1 MMTGFGG
8 MDGLGSMF
16 GLGGIFMLGMGLIPI
31 LLVGLAV
38 WAVIE
43 ASRRRDDRTPVS
55 HSAQWTAPSTAGMP
69 GSPAGGQSTFS
80 AALTILE
87 ERYARGEIDRDDY
100 LARRQDLRQ

>member
-8 MDGLGSMF
+8 LGGLGSMF

-31 LLVGLAV
+31 LLVGLVV

-43 ASRRRDDRTPVS
+43 ASRRRDDRTPVYPP
-55 HSAQWTAPSTAGMP
+55 AQWTAPSTAGAP
-69 GSPAGGQSTFS
+69 PAPVGGQSTVS
-80 AALTILE
+80 AALMILE

-100 LARRQDLRQ
+100 LARRQDLR

>member
-8 MDGLGSMF
+8 LGGLGSMF
-16 GLGGIFMLGMGLIPI
+16 GLGGILMLGMGLIPI
-31 LLVGLAV
+31 LLVGLVV

-43 ASRRRDDRTPVS
+43 ASRRRDDRTTVS
-55 HSAQWTAPSTAGMP
+55 APAQWTVPSTAGA
-69 GSPAGGQSTFS
+69 PAGLVAGQPTVS

>member
-8 MDGLGSMF
+8 AGGLGSMF

-31 LLVGLAV
+31 LVVGLVV

-43 ASRRRDDRTPVS
+43 TSRRRDDRTPVS
-55 HSAQWTAPSTAGMP
+55 TPAQWTVPSTVGAAAG
-69 GSPAGGQSTFS
+69 PAGEQSTFS
-80 AALTILE
+80 TALTILE